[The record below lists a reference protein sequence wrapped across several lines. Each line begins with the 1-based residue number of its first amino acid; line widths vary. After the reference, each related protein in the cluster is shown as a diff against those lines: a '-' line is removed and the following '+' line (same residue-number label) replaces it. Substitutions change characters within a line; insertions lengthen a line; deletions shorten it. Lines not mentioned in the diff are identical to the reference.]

1 MLLCFF
7 IVSLMTL
14 FRIAVPWP
22 QRLSMKPTI
31 YLFFKKNQ
39 STYCFF
45 WNINSTDSRKVSE
58 TGVFLISG
66 FLYNSLKSKF
76 LITLRTSNDIGME
89 LGPVTKLDKRN
100 MGTSKKLT
108 MTSCREIVASMFFL
122 WFMANLE
129 QFRNRIS
136 DPWSVNFTF
145 SLTVT
150 FYLTKIENRTK
161 KSLTEL
167 PHNCIK

>member
-7 IVSLMTL
+7 IVSLMTV

-100 MGTSKKLT
+100 MGTSEKLT

-122 WFMANLE
+122 
-129 QFRNRIS
+129 
-136 DPWSVNFTF
+136 
-145 SLTVT
+145 
-150 FYLTKIENRTK
+150 
-161 KSLTEL
+161 
-167 PHNCIK
+167 